1 MRFNV
6 MEVQYWHLKKKNIYI
21 SDHHLLGQH
30 RGKDFQVLLDF
41 SLVRTDDIRLQK
53 LDNMPHY
60 I

>member
-1 MRFNV
+1 